1 MLPDTLPDFKVKLMQ
16 RTRPGL
22 YWLPQGTLTPVLTVR
37 AFPVDRWRNRL
48 KQDKEHYGYRP
59 EGWEDQL
66 HLVLNHLPCLMSLYD
81 LFGLVHQP
89 EKVELCG
96 RAMWRELLLFTPRE
110 SHSLLTLRM
119 TLKTS
124 QRERK
129 LCVRG
134 GSSEERGRTST
145 GVSKAEQGFR
155 AAWLWSSLQRR
166 AKQTFHPT
174 LR

>member
-1 MLPDTLPDFKVKLMQ
+1 MQ
-16 RTRPGL
+16 RTLPGL
-22 YWLPQGTLTPVLTVR
+22 YWLAQGTLTTVLTVR

-48 KQDKEHYGYRP
+48 KQDREHYGYHP
-59 EGWEDQL
+59 EGREDQL
-66 HLVLNHLPCLMSLYD
+66 HLVLNHLPSLMSLYD
-81 LFGLVHQP
+81 LFRLVHQP

-96 RAMWRELLLFTPRE
+96 RPMWRELLLFSPRE
-110 SHSLLTLRM
+110 SHSLLTLWM
-119 TLKTS
+119 ILKTS

-134 GSSEERGRTST
+134 GSSEERGRTNP
-145 GVSKAEQGFR
+145 GVSKAGQGFKGV
-155 AAWLWSSLQRR
+155 WLWSSLQRR